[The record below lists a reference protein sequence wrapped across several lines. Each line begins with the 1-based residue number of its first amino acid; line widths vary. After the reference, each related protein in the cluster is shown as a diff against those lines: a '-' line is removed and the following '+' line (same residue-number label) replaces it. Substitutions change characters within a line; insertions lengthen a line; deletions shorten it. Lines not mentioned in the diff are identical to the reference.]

1 MTWSDT
7 PMVHVTCTYQ
17 RSSHD
22 KATGCSCTCGCSQL
36 PVVNAKTFSI
46 MAQSTSEA
54 KSLFHKK
61 LSVKLLVF
69 VASRAVELLFFGCH
83 CCNSQPKRNRPPLF
97 DIQKQLVGAR
107 GLWLGIRG
115 NHRERLLWFLINES
129 VQSARHM
136 CEVYKLYV
144 CVYRGLFTVIEV
156 RMVNKL
162 WLFWFLYCECTIT
175 QYTT

>member
-1 MTWSDT
+1 MSFIERCSSFGVSFISVFTVYSVFCERVLSCVTWSDT

-97 DIQKQLVGAR
+97 DIFKSSCLEPEVCGLVSVATTGR
-107 GLWLGIRG
+107 GCCG
-115 NHRERLLWFLINES
+115 F
-129 VQSARHM
+129 
-136 CEVYKLYV
+136 
-144 CVYRGLFTVIEV
+144 
-156 RMVNKL
+156 
-162 WLFWFLYCECTIT
+162 
-175 QYTT
+175 